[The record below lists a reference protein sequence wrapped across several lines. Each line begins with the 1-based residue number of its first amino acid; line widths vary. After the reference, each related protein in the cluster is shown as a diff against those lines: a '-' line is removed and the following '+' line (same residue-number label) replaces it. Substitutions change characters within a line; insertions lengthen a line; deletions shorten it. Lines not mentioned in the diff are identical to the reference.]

1 MLLFQVLLEISI
13 TELIAF
19 LILPILRQIL
29 LNRIIRQ
36 MYSCCVCFQTE
47 LKTRRSDVP
56 LLIPIATYYSIYA
69 CDHHVMPNIEF
80 PSAVKKWAVKIGL
93 HDVGFWIAVGV
104 FLFGFY

>member
-19 LILPILRQIL
+19 LILPILGQIL
-29 LNRIIRQ
+29 LNRIISQ

-47 LKTRRSDVP
+47 LKTSCSDVP

-69 CDHHVMPNIEF
+69 CDHHVMPNVEF
-80 PSAVKKWAVKIGL
+80 SAAIKKWAVKIGL
-93 HDVGFWIAVGV
+93 HDVGFWIAVSV